1 MFKKSLIVSVIFHL
15 LLCAGLELISED
27 SDNLRVAQRPSTSLM
42 VTLDSDL
49 SLEKPGFLKE
59 RTTGDDVQKKPV
71 VRLEQVMLENHREP
85 TMDLNVAEETPP
97 NLLTDSEKVNPEVN
111 VIETGQNEYEAKAND
126 SPHFEASGLTDME
139 MSGAGAQRQSQALDF
154 QVDQLPVKIYAPNPE
169 YPLQARRNN
178 WEGIVVLKILIE
190 TDGLVGKV
198 TVLQS
203 SGYEIL
209 DRAAVK
215 AVKRWRYRPALV
227 NGIAVA
233 RQAQVRIKFAL
244 EDEYAVDN

>member
-1 MFKKSLIVSVIFHL
+1 MFKKSLFASVIFHL

-27 SDNLRVAQRPSTSLM
+27 SDNLRVAQRPSLSLM

-49 SLEKPGFLKE
+49 PLEKLVFIKE

-71 VRLEQVMLENHREP
+71 VRLEQTMLEKRQEP
-85 TMDLNVAEETPP
+85 AVDLNAAEETPP
-97 NLLTDSEKVNPEVN
+97 NLLTDLEKVNPEVN
-111 VIETGQNEYEAKAND
+111 LIETGQYKAKAF
-126 SPHFEASGLTDME
+126 PYFEASGLTDKE
-139 MSGAGAQRQSQALDF
+139 TIGAGDNRQSQDPNSQADHF
-154 QVDQLPVKIYAPNPE
+154 PVKIYAPNPE

-178 WEGIVVLKILIE
+178 WEGVTVLKILIE
-190 TDGLVGKV
+190 TDGLVKNV

-215 AVKRWRYRPALV
+215 AVKRWRYRPASV
-227 NGIAVA
+227 NGVAVA
-233 RQAQVRIKFAL
+233 KQAQVRINFVL
-244 EDEYAVDN
+244 EDEDAVDN